1 MEWKKSL
8 KRNEKNVVF
17 FGKNKTSVLSLQ
29 GCTVFPMIRPSNQKQ
44 EKKAILHNLALHIWI
59 SSTF

>member
-1 MEWKKSL
+1 MEEIPQKEW
-8 KRNEKNVVF
+8 EKCSF